1 MEFNR
6 IEEILEEFKKG
17 RMVIV
22 LDDKERENE
31 GDLIAPASL
40 ATPQVVNFMA
50 KYGRGLICVPITLRR
65 AKQLGL
71 EPMVEENTSLKG
83 TPYTIS
89 VDARHNTSTGISAFD
104 RAETIKVLVDTKAKK
119 EDLAR
124 PGHIFPLIGREG
136 GVLVRAGH
144 TEAAIDLAR
153 LAGLH
158 PAGVLCEIMGEDGR
172 MARLPQLLSFARKH
186 NLKVCSVAD
195 IISYRWKKEKLVRR
209 EATTRLPTSYGDF
222 KLIAYRTVL
231 EDRVDL
237 ALVKGQVRNK
247 ENVLVRVH
255 SRCLTGDTFDS
266 LRCDCGEQLRRALK
280 KIGESECGVL
290 LYLNQEGRGIGLL
303 NKLRAYQFQDKGM
316 DTVEANE
323 KLGFESD
330 LRTYGIGAQ
339 ILADL
344 GLHKIRLLTNNPRK
358 IVGLKGYSLEVTER
372 IPLEIEPNEIN
383 KLYLKTKQKKLGHL
397 LTLNE
402 KKIGGEK

>member
-1 MEFNR
+1 
-6 IEEILEEFKKG
+6 
-17 RMVIV
+17 MVIV

-40 ATPQVVNFMA
+40 VTPQVVNFMA

-89 VDARHNTSTGISAFD
+89 VDARHNTTTGISAFD

-158 PAGVLCEIMGEDGR
+158 PVGVLCEIMGEDGR

-222 KLIAYRTVL
+222 KLIAYRTIL

-303 NKLRAYQFQDKGM
+303 NKLRAYEFQDKGM

>member
-6 IEEILEEFKKG
+6 IEEILEEFKEG

-31 GDLIAPASL
+31 GDLIASASL
-40 ATPQVVNFMA
+40 ATHQVVNFMA

-89 VDARHNTSTGISAFD
+89 VDARHNTTTGISAFD

-124 PGHIFPLIGREG
+124 PGHIFPLISREG

-153 LAGLH
+153 LAGLY

-172 MARLPQLLSFARKH
+172 TGKH

-195 IISYRWKKEKLVRR
+195 IISYRWKKEKLVTR

-222 KLIAYRTVL
+222 KLIAYRTIL
-231 EDRVDL
+231 EDRVHL
-237 ALVKGQVRNK
+237 ALIKGQVRNK

-255 SRCLTGDTFDS
+255 SRCLTGDTFNS

-303 NKLRAYQFQDKGM
+303 NKLRAYEFQDKGM

-358 IVGLKGYSLEVTER
+358 IVGLKGYGLEVTER

-383 KLYLKTKQKKLGHL
+383 KSYLKTKQKKLGHL
-397 LTLNE
+397 LTLSE
-402 KKIGGEK
+402 KKIGGDK

>member
-17 RMVIV
+17 KMVIV

-89 VDARHNTSTGISAFD
+89 VDARHNTTTGISAFD

-124 PGHIFPLIGREG
+124 PGHIFPLISREG

-153 LAGLH
+153 LAGLY

-195 IISYRWKKEKLVRR
+195 IISYRWKKEKLVTR
-209 EATTRLPTSYGDF
+209 EVATRLPTSYGDF
-222 KLIAYRTVL
+222 KLIAYRTIL
-231 EDRVDL
+231 EDIVHL

-255 SRCLTGDTFDS
+255 SQCLTGDTFNS
-266 LRCDCGEQLRRALK
+266 LRCDCGEQLKRALE
-280 KIGESECGVL
+280 KIGRSDCGVL

-303 NKLRAYQFQDKGM
+303 NKLRAYQLQDEGM

-358 IVGLKGYSLEVTER
+358 IVGLKGYGLEVAER
-372 IPLEIEPNEIN
+372 IPLEIEPNEMN
-383 KLYLKTKQKKLGHL
+383 KRYLKTKQKKLGHL
-397 LTLNE
+397 LTLSE
-402 KKIGGEK
+402 KKIGGDK

>member
-40 ATPQVVNFMA
+40 VTPQVVNFMA

-89 VDARHNTSTGISAFD
+89 VDARHNTTTGISAFD
-104 RAETIKVLVDTKAKK
+104 RAETIKVLVDTKAKM

-158 PAGVLCEIMGEDGR
+158 PVGVLCEIMGEDGR

-222 KLIAYRTVL
+222 KLIAYRTIL

-255 SRCLTGDTFDS
+255 SRCLTGDTFGS

-303 NKLRAYQFQDKGM
+303 NKLKAYEFQDKGM

-323 KLGFESD
+323 ELGFESD

>member
-40 ATPQVVNFMA
+40 VTPQVVNFMA

-124 PGHIFPLIGREG
+124 PGHIFPLIGSEG

-158 PAGVLCEIMGEDGR
+158 PVGVLCEIMGEDGR

-209 EATTRLPTSYGDF
+209 EAATRLPTSYGDF
-222 KLIAYRTVL
+222 KLIAYRTIL

-372 IPLEIEPNEIN
+372 IPLEIEPNEANIS
-383 KLYLKTKQKKLGHL
+383 YLKTKQKKLGHL

>member
-1 MEFNR
+1 
-6 IEEILEEFKKG
+6 
-17 RMVIV
+17 MVIV

-40 ATPQVVNFMA
+40 VTPQVVNFMA

-89 VDARHNTSTGISAFD
+89 VDARHNTTTGISAFD

-158 PAGVLCEIMGEDGR
+158 PVGVLCEIMGEDGR

-222 KLIAYRTVL
+222 KLIAYRTIL

-383 KLYLKTKQKKLGHL
+383 KLYLKTKQEKLGHL
-397 LTLNE
+397 LTLSE
-402 KKIGGEK
+402 KKIGGDK

>member
-6 IEEILEEFKKG
+6 IEEILEEFKQG
-17 RMVIV
+17 RTVIV

-31 GDLIAPASL
+31 GDLIAPASS

-65 AKQLGL
+65 AKQLEL

-89 VDARHNTSTGISAFD
+89 VDARHNTTTGISAFD
-104 RAETIKVLVDTKAKK
+104 RAETIKVLVDIKAKK

-124 PGHIFPLIGREG
+124 PGHIFPLISREG

-153 LAGLH
+153 LAGLY
-158 PAGVLCEIMGEDGR
+158 PAGILCEIIGEDGR

-195 IISYRWKKEKLVRR
+195 IISYRWKKEKLVTR
-209 EATTRLPTSYGDF
+209 EVTTRLPTSYGDF
-222 KLIAYRTVL
+222 RLMAYRTIL
-231 EDRVDL
+231 EDRVHL

-255 SRCLTGDTFDS
+255 SQCLTGDTFGS
-266 LRCDCGEQLRRALK
+266 LRCDCGEQLKRALE
-280 KIGESECGVL
+280 KIGRSDCGVI

-303 NKLRAYQFQDKGM
+303 NKLKAYRLQDKGM

-339 ILADL
+339 ILANL

-358 IVGLKGYSLEVTER
+358 IIGLKGYGLEVTER
-372 IPLEIEPNEIN
+372 IPLEIEPNKIN
-383 KLYLKTKQKKLGHL
+383 KLYLKTKQKKMGHL
-397 LTLNE
+397 LTLSE
-402 KKIGGEK
+402 KKIGGDK

>member
-40 ATPQVVNFMA
+40 VTPQVVNFMA

-89 VDARHNTSTGISAFD
+89 VDARHNTTTGISAFD

-153 LAGLH
+153 LAGLY

-222 KLIAYRTVL
+222 KLIAYRTIL

>member
-153 LAGLH
+153 LAGLY
-158 PAGVLCEIMGEDGR
+158 PVGILCEIMGEDGR

-222 KLIAYRTVL
+222 KLIAYRTIL
-231 EDRVDL
+231 EDRVHL

-303 NKLRAYQFQDKGM
+303 NKLRAYEFQDKGM

>member
-40 ATPQVVNFMA
+40 VTPQVVNFMA

-89 VDARHNTSTGISAFD
+89 VDARHNTTTGISAFD

-153 LAGLH
+153 LAGLY
-158 PAGVLCEIMGEDGR
+158 PVGILCEIMGEDGR

-222 KLIAYRTVL
+222 KLIAYRTIL

>member
-1 MEFNR
+1 MEFDS

-17 RMVIV
+17 KMVIV

-89 VDARHNTSTGISAFD
+89 VDAMHSTTTGISAFD

-153 LAGLH
+153 LAGLY

-172 MARLPQLLSFARKH
+172 MARLPQLLSFAGKH
-186 NLKVCSVAD
+186 HLKVCSLAD
-195 IISYRWKKEKLVRR
+195 IISYRWKKEKLVTR
-209 EATTRLPTSYGDF
+209 EVITPLPTSYGDF

-231 EDRVDL
+231 DDRVHL
-237 ALVKGQVRNK
+237 ALVKGEVKGK

-255 SRCLTGDTFDS
+255 SQCLTGDAFGS
-266 LRCDCGEQLRRALK
+266 LRCDCGEQLKRALET
-280 KIGESECGVL
+280 IGKSDCGVV

-303 NKLRAYQFQDKGM
+303 NKLRAYQLQDKGM
-316 DTVEANE
+316 DTVEANQM
-323 KLGFESD
+323 LGFEPD
-330 LRTYGIGAQ
+330 LRNYGIGAQ

-344 GLHKIRLLTNNPRK
+344 GLHKIRLLTNNPHKRA
-358 IVGLKGYSLEVTER
+358 GLKGYGLEVTER
-372 IPLEIEPNEIN
+372 IPLEMEPNEMN
-383 KLYLKTKQKKLGHL
+383 RSYLKTKQKKLGHL
-397 LTLNE
+397 LRLSEGKNE
-402 KKIGGEK
+402 GGR

>member
-1 MEFNR
+1 MELNS
-6 IEEILEEFKKG
+6 IEEILEDLKQG

-31 GDLIAPASL
+31 GDLIALASL

-50 KYGRGLICVPITLRR
+50 KYGRGLICVPITLQR

-71 EPMVEENTSLKG
+71 EPMGEKNTSLKG
-83 TPYTIS
+83 TPFTIS
-89 VDARHNTSTGISAFD
+89 VDARQNTSTGISAFD
-104 RAETIKVLVDTKAKK
+104 RAETIKALVDPKTKK

-124 PGHIFPLIGREG
+124 PGHIFPLVSNEG

-144 TEAAIDLAR
+144 TEAIVDLAR
-153 LAGLH
+153 LAGFY

-172 MARLPQLLSFARKH
+172 MARLPQLLSFAGKH
-186 NLKVCSVAD
+186 HLKVCSLAD
-195 IISYRWKKEKLVRR
+195 IISYRWKKEKLVTR
-209 EATTRLPTSYGDF
+209 EVITPLPTSYGDF

-231 EDRVDL
+231 DDRVHL
-237 ALVKGQVRNK
+237 ALVKGEVKGK

-255 SRCLTGDTFDS
+255 SQCLTGDAFGS
-266 LRCDCGEQLRRALK
+266 LRCDCGEQLKRALET
-280 KIGESECGVL
+280 IGKSDCGVV

-303 NKLRAYQFQDKGM
+303 NKLRAYQLQDKGM
-316 DTVEANE
+316 DTVEANQM
-323 KLGFESD
+323 LGFEPD
-330 LRTYGIGAQ
+330 LRNYGIGAQ

-358 IVGLKGYSLEVTER
+358 RAGLKGYGLEVTER

-383 KLYLKTKQKKLGHL
+383 KAYLKTKQEKLGHL
-397 LTLNE
+397 LGLSKG
-402 KKIGGEK
+402 KK

>member
-40 ATPQVVNFMA
+40 VTPQVVNFMA
-50 KYGRGLICVPITLRR
+50 KHGRGLICVPITLRR

-89 VDARHNTSTGISAFD
+89 VDARHNTTTGISAFD

-153 LAGLH
+153 LAGLY
-158 PAGVLCEIMGEDGR
+158 PVGVLCEIMGEDGR

-222 KLIAYRTVL
+222 KLIAYRTIL

-303 NKLRAYQFQDKGM
+303 NKLRAYEFQDKGM

>member
-40 ATPQVVNFMA
+40 VTPQVVNFMA
-50 KYGRGLICVPITLRR
+50 KHGRGLICVPITLRR

-89 VDARHNTSTGISAFD
+89 VDARHNTTTGISAFD

-158 PAGVLCEIMGEDGR
+158 PVGVLCEIMGEDGR

-222 KLIAYRTVL
+222 KLIAYRTIL

-397 LTLNE
+397 LTLN
-402 KKIGGEK
+402 KKKTGGEK

>member
-17 RMVIV
+17 KMVIV
-22 LDDKERENE
+22 LDDKQRENE

-40 ATPQVVNFMA
+40 VTPQVVNFMA
-50 KYGRGLICVPITLRR
+50 KHGRGLICVPITLRR

-89 VDARHNTSTGISAFD
+89 VDARHNTTTGISAFD
-104 RAETIKVLVDTKAKK
+104 RAETIKVLVDTKAKM

-158 PAGVLCEIMGEDGR
+158 PVGVLCEIMGEDGR

-222 KLIAYRTVL
+222 KLIAYRTIL
-231 EDRVDL
+231 EDRVHL

-303 NKLRAYQFQDKGM
+303 NKLRAYEFQDKGM

-397 LTLNE
+397 LTLNK

>member
-40 ATPQVVNFMA
+40 VTPQVVNFMA
-50 KYGRGLICVPITLRR
+50 KHGRGLICVPITLRR

-89 VDARHNTSTGISAFD
+89 VDARHNTTTGISAFD

-153 LAGLH
+153 LAGLY

-222 KLIAYRTVL
+222 KLIAYRTIL

-280 KIGESECGVL
+280 KIGESEGVL

>member
-40 ATPQVVNFMA
+40 VTAQVVNFMA
-50 KYGRGLICVPITLRR
+50 KYGRGLICVPITLSR

-89 VDARHNTSTGISAFD
+89 VDARHNTTTGISAFD

-158 PAGVLCEIMGEDGR
+158 PIGVLCEIMGEDGR

-222 KLIAYRTVL
+222 KLIAYRTIL

-255 SRCLTGDTFDS
+255 SRCLTGDTFNS

-303 NKLRAYQFQDKGM
+303 NKLRAYEFQDKGM

>member
-17 RMVIV
+17 KMVIV
-22 LDDKERENE
+22 LDDKQRENE

-104 RAETIKVLVDTKAKK
+104 RAETIKVLVDTKAKM

-158 PAGVLCEIMGEDGR
+158 PVGVLCEIMGEDGR

-222 KLIAYRTVL
+222 KLIAYRTIL

-303 NKLRAYQFQDKGM
+303 NKLRAYEFQDKGM

-397 LTLNE
+397 LTLNK

>member
-40 ATPQVVNFMA
+40 VTAQVVNFMA

-89 VDARHNTSTGISAFD
+89 VDARHNTTTGISAFD

-158 PAGVLCEIMGEDGR
+158 PIGVLCEIMGEDGR

-222 KLIAYRTVL
+222 KLIAYRTIL

-255 SRCLTGDTFDS
+255 SRCLTGDTFNS

-303 NKLRAYQFQDKGM
+303 NKLRAYEFQDKGM

>member
-1 MEFNR
+1 MELNS
-6 IEEILEEFKKG
+6 IEEILEDLKQG

-31 GDLIAPASL
+31 GDLIALASL

-50 KYGRGLICVPITLRR
+50 KYGRGLVCVPITLQR

-71 EPMVEENTSLKG
+71 EPMGEENTSLKG
-83 TPYTIS
+83 TPFTIS
-89 VDARHNTSTGISAFD
+89 VDARQNTSTGISAFD
-104 RAETIKVLVDTKAKK
+104 RAETIKALVDPKTKK

-124 PGHIFPLIGREG
+124 PGHIFPLVSNEG

-144 TEAAIDLAR
+144 TEAIVDLAR
-153 LAGLH
+153 LAGFY

-172 MARLPQLLSFARKH
+172 MARLPQLLSFAGKH
-186 NLKVCSVAD
+186 HLKVCSLAD
-195 IISYRWKKEKLVRR
+195 IISYRWKKEKLVTR
-209 EATTRLPTSYGDF
+209 EVITPLPTSYGDF

-231 EDRVDL
+231 DDRVHL
-237 ALVKGQVRNK
+237 ALVKGEVKGK

-255 SRCLTGDTFDS
+255 SQCLTGDAFGS
-266 LRCDCGEQLRRALK
+266 LRCDCGEQLKRALET
-280 KIGESECGVL
+280 IGKSDCGVV

-303 NKLRAYQFQDKGM
+303 NKLRAYQLQDKGM
-316 DTVEANE
+316 DTVEANQM
-323 KLGFESD
+323 LGFEPD
-330 LRTYGIGAQ
+330 LRNYGIGAQ

-358 IVGLKGYSLEVTER
+358 RAGLKGYGLEVTER

-383 KLYLKTKQKKLGHL
+383 KSYLKTKQEKLGHL
-397 LTLNE
+397 LGLSKG
-402 KKIGGEK
+402 KK

>member
-40 ATPQVVNFMA
+40 VTPQVVNFMA

-89 VDARHNTSTGISAFD
+89 VDARHNTTTGISAFD

-158 PAGVLCEIMGEDGR
+158 PVGVLCEIMGEDGR

-222 KLIAYRTVL
+222 KLIAYRTIL

-255 SRCLTGDTFDS
+255 SRCLTGDTFGS

-303 NKLRAYQFQDKGM
+303 NKLRAYEFQDKGM

>member
-17 RMVIV
+17 KMVIV

-31 GDLIAPASL
+31 GDLIASASL

-89 VDARHNTSTGISAFD
+89 VDARHNTTTGISAFD

-124 PGHIFPLIGREG
+124 PGHIFPLISREG

-158 PAGVLCEIMGEDGR
+158 PVGVLCEIMGEDGR

-222 KLIAYRTVL
+222 KLIAYRTIL

-303 NKLRAYQFQDKGM
+303 NKLKAYEFQDKGM

-323 KLGFESD
+323 ELGFESD

-383 KLYLKTKQKKLGHL
+383 KLYLKTKQEKLGHL

>member
-40 ATPQVVNFMA
+40 VTPQVVNFMA

-89 VDARHNTSTGISAFD
+89 VDARHNTTTGISAFD

-153 LAGLH
+153 LAGLY
-158 PAGVLCEIMGEDGR
+158 PVGILCEIMGEDGR

-222 KLIAYRTVL
+222 KLIAYRTIL

-255 SRCLTGDTFDS
+255 SRCLTGDTFGS

>member
-40 ATPQVVNFMA
+40 VTPQLVNFMA
-50 KYGRGLICVPITLRR
+50 KHGRGLICVPITLRR

-124 PGHIFPLIGREG
+124 PGHIFPLIGSEG

-158 PAGVLCEIMGEDGR
+158 PVGVLCEIMGEDGR

-209 EATTRLPTSYGDF
+209 EVATRLPTSYGDF
-222 KLIAYRTVL
+222 KLIAYRTIL
-231 EDRVDL
+231 EDRVHL
-237 ALVKGQVRNK
+237 ALVHGQVRNK

-255 SRCLTGDTFDS
+255 SQCLTGDTFNS
-266 LRCDCGEQLRRALK
+266 LRCDCGEQLKRALG
-280 KIGESECGVL
+280 KIGRSDCGVL

-358 IVGLKGYSLEVTER
+358 IVGLKGYGLEVAER
-372 IPLEIEPNEIN
+372 IPLEIEPNEMN
-383 KLYLKTKQKKLGHL
+383 KRYLKTKQKKLGHL

-402 KKIGGEK
+402 KKIGGDK